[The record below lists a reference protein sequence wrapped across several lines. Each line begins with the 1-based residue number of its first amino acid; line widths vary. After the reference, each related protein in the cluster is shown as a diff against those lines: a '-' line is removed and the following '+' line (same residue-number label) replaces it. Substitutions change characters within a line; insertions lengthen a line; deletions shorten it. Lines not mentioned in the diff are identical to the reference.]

1 MRADLRRTTAAPLA
15 TAVPRTLTTAMPRT
29 LATALAAVLLGT
41 GGALA
46 TPAPAAADTPT
57 PSPLGIGPAVTESH
71 QRGIFGVSAWTDT
84 PGVTITKVSATLRKG
99 DTVVEIPSLPA
110 YEWDKGRFGLG
121 QAPLKL
127 TEDGGTM
134 PTLGRYAIDI
144 TATDSRGNTRTRTD
158 AGVLDFTLRP
168 QLEFAFSAPG
178 WDDRTTVPSGTL
190 TGVQPGSGDI
200 VPITGRTIDVQRTT
214 PPASPVQSPVT
225 DGTGAFTGE
234 AYTDVRPG
242 DEFRVAYTEDSD
254 EVHGSAG
261 WTRTLYTW
269 RPHTVTVKATTDRV
283 RVLPG
288 QQATVT
294 GRMTDPKNG
303 GAPLAGQQLRIG
315 PTSGSYLHPTFAK
328 VVTTDADGRFTT
340 RIPSLPG
347 LHIDGWAAAPVDPY
361 QSFGTATVGGRLAMP
376 QEARVLLRSR
386 ALSAD
391 AKVTATGK
399 LRATYDPEASVS
411 AQPLLLEVS
420 ADGRTGWRQIG
431 SAKADDYY
439 DTVVRAGSRGGWYR
453 LRHPATDVL
462 AEAVSNT
469 FRLVRTET
477 RITGA
482 NAGPEPVRKGAYVTM
497 TGTLQHYTNRA
508 WRTFGS
514 GSVALQFQAKGST
527 TWRQVATGRPAANGR
542 ISLRAKATVDGTWRL
557 RYYGDA
563 THFTSPFS
571 WADYLDVR

>member
-1 MRADLRRTTAAPLA
+1 MRADLRRPAAP
-15 TAVPRTLTTAMPRT
+15 
-29 LATALAAVLLGT
+29 LATALAAVLLGA
-41 GGALA
+41 GGAVA
-46 TPAPAAADTPT
+46 APVQAAADT
-57 PSPLGIGPAVTESH
+57 PSPLGIGPAVTDSY
-71 QRGIFGVSAWTDT
+71 QRGAFGVSAWTDT
-84 PGVTITKVSATLRKG
+84 PGVTVTKVSATLRKG
-99 DTVVEIPSLPA
+99 DTVVEIPSVPA

-134 PTLGRYAIDI
+134 PALGRYAIDI
-144 TATDSRGNTRTRTD
+144 TATDSRGNTRTRAD
-158 AGVLDFTLRP
+158 AGVLDFTLKP

-200 VPITGRTIDVQRTT
+200 VPISGRTVDVQRTT
-214 PPASPVQSPVT
+214 PPAGPAQSPVT
-225 DGTGAFTGE
+225 DATGAFTGE

-242 DEFRVAYTEDSD
+242 DEFRVAYTEESD

-269 RPHTVTVKATTDRV
+269 RPHTVTVKAAADRV

-288 QQATVT
+288 QQATIT
-294 GRMTDPKNG
+294 GRMTDPKNS
-303 GAPLAGQQLRIG
+303 GAPLAGQQLQIG
-315 PTSGSYLHPTFAK
+315 PSTGNSLHPAFAK
-328 VVTTDADGRFTT
+328 VVTTDADGRFTA

-347 LHIDGWAAAPVDPY
+347 LRIDGWAAVPVDPY
-361 QSFGTATVGGRLAMP
+361 QSFGTTAVGGRLAMP
-376 QEARVLLRSR
+376 QEARILLRSR
-386 ALSAD
+386 ALSND
-391 AKVTATGK
+391 AKVTASGK

-411 AQPLLLEVS
+411 AQPVLLEVS

-477 RITGA
+477 RITSA

-497 TGTLQHYTNRA
+497 TGSLQHYVNRS

-527 TWRQVATGRPAANGR
+527 AWRQVATGRPAANGK

>member
-15 TAVPRTLTTAMPRT
+15 TAVPRTF
-29 LATALAAVLLGT
+29 ATALAAVLLGT

-71 QRGIFGVSAWTDT
+71 QRGVFGVSAWTDT
-84 PGVTITKVSATLRKG
+84 PGVTVTKVSATLRKG
-99 DTVVEIPSLPA
+99 DTVVEIPSVPA

-134 PTLGRYAIDI
+134 PALGRYAIDI

-190 TGVQPGSGDI
+190 TGIQPGSGDI
-200 VPITGRTIDVQRTT
+200 VPITGRTIDIQRTT
-214 PPASPVQSPVT
+214 PPAGPVQSPVT

-269 RPHTVTVKATTDRV
+269 RPHTVTVKAATDRV

-315 PTSGSYLHPTFAK
+315 PTSGGYLHPTFAK

-347 LHIDGWAAAPVDPY
+347 LRIDGWAAAPVDPY
-361 QSFGTATVGGRLAMP
+361 QSFGTTTVGGRLAMP

-453 LRHPATDVL
+453 LRHPATDIL

-482 NAGPEPVRKGAYVTM
+482 NAGPEPVRKGSYVTM

-527 TWRQVATGRPAANGR
+527 TWRQVATGRPAANGK